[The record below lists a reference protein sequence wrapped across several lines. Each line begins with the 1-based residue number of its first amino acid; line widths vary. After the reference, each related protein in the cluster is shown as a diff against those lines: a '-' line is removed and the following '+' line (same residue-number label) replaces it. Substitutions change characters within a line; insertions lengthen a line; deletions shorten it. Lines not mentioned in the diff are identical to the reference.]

1 MKINLVTILNARM
14 EESIRF
20 YTEVMGFEVARDFAA
35 APGRR
40 IVFLADGPGT
50 MIELIADEGVTERA
64 SGDISIG
71 FHVDD
76 IEAITLQHPHVEYGD
91 FIRRT
96 FENIY
101 FTNEEN
107 RWLDVAVGNIQRL
120 TCPYKRAL
128 AWFAVFQSA
137 MAKRPPI
144 SVLRLN

>member
-1 MKINLVTILNARM
+1 MKVNFVTILKARM

-50 MIELIADEGVTERA
+50 MIELIEDEGVTERA

-76 IEAITLQHPHVEYGD
+76 IEATERLMRENGVEITAG
-91 FIRRT
+91 
-96 FENIY
+96 
-101 FTNEEN
+101 
-107 RWLDVAVGNIQRL
+107 
-120 TCPYKRAL
+120 PYSVPSGVKL
-128 AWFAVFQSA
+128 
-137 MAKRPPI
+137 M
-144 SVLRLN
+144 SVLDPNGVTLGFVQEPPR